1 MRVPDVVVTCEADDP
16 GVHALAEPI
25 LIVEVLSPSNEAE
38 TRENVWAYTTIPTVG
53 HALLPGDM
61 ADGAHQRGNLL
72 RRGVLRKIVERDV
85 FALGDRQHMSRALRA
100 DVVESEDVR
109 ILVDL
114 VAGDLAAQ
122 DAGED
127 IVAVVGHRLASA
139 ME

>member
-1 MRVPDVVVTCEADDP
+1 
-16 GVHALAEPI
+16 
-25 LIVEVLSPSNEAE
+25 
-38 TRENVWAYTTIPTVG
+38 
-53 HALLPGDM
+53 M
-61 ADGAHQRGNLL
+61 ADGTHQRGNLL

-114 VAGDLAAQ
+114 VAGDLASQ

-127 IVAVVGHRLASA
+127 IVAVVGHRFASA
-139 ME
+139 MGSEFGAGALFSDAGNAFPTGQFRCYGRRGNAGSRP